1 MDARSRICE
10 DVIHVKMD
18 HLTYC
23 VSRKWERSSWLALKN
38 EAIRWEVDRTARSN
52 TIGPSI
58 AAFVHRQRLY
68 ISSADYAEI
77 SKYFRILKNIEV
89 EI

>member
-1 MDARSRICE
+1 MNAAYRSP
-10 DVIHVKMD
+10 
-18 HLTYC
+18 T
-23 VSRKWERSSWLALKN
+23 
-38 EAIRWEVDRTARSN
+38 TARSN

-58 AAFVHRQRLY
+58 AAFVHRRRLY

-77 SKYFRILKNIEV
+77 SKYLQILKNIEV